1 MKGARL
7 AERRAK
13 EVMETIK
20 DIENK
25 IDNLKN
31 KAIDL
36 EEYRSRGER
45 KAKADG
51 VT

>member
-20 DIENK
+20 NIENK
-25 IDNLKN
+25 IDELNDE
-31 KAIDL
+31 AIDL
-36 EEYRSRGER
+36 EKYRSKGER